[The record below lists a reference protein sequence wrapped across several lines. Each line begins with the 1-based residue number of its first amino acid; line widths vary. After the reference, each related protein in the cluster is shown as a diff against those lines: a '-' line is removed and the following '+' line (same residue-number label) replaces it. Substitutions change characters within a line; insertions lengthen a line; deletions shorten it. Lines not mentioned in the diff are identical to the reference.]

1 MDESLDF
8 VRLLVQKLED
18 ERKIADNTLKA
29 KKTSRDMFCDL
40 VLNIQESGGGC
51 ITRDVL
57 DAAKGLLVP
66 SMISSRFLSVVSS
79 MCILELA
86 SISPTPYSNMIS
98 RSKLISYTM

>member
-51 ITRDVL
+51 ITR
-57 DAAKGLLVP
+57 
-66 SMISSRFLSVVSS
+66 
-79 MCILELA
+79 E
-86 SISPTPYSNMIS
+86 
-98 RSKLISYTM
+98 RS